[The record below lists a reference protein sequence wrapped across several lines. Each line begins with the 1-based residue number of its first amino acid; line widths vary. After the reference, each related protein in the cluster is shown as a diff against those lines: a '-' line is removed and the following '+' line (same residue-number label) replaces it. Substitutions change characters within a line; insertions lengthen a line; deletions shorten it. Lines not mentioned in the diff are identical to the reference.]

1 MMVDQAMPTPTTSI
15 LIVDDDRAMTELL
28 HGLLTKEGYQVEVV
42 HSLADAAASIAA
54 AEPDVVLLDI
64 QMPDGSG
71 LDLCLKLHSD
81 PRTVDLPI
89 LLLSAIDHGA
99 QFVAHGLDLG
109 GYDFLPKPFFND
121 ELLARVRVL
130 VRLRKLQQRLIEQE
144 REKAML
150 ATAGAAAHTLGQPLM
165 AALGL
170 VKLLLSGDLNAQQ
183 REDAELLHTALRQM
197 TSIVHQIQEVQH
209 YITQPYLDESSPLEI
224 LDLEQAR
231 GPRPPHLD

>member
-81 PRTVDLPI
+81 I
-89 LLLSAIDHGA
+89 A
-99 QFVAHGLDLG
+99 
-109 GYDFLPKPFFND
+109 
-121 ELLARVRVL
+121 
-130 VRLRKLQQRLIEQE
+130 
-144 REKAML
+144 
-150 ATAGAAAHTLGQPLM
+150 
-165 AALGL
+165 
-170 VKLLLSGDLNAQQ
+170 
-183 REDAELLHTALRQM
+183 
-197 TSIVHQIQEVQH
+197 
-209 YITQPYLDESSPLEI
+209 
-224 LDLEQAR
+224 
-231 GPRPPHLD
+231 

>member
-1 MMVDQAMPTPTTSI
+1 
-15 LIVDDDRAMTELL
+15 MTELL
-28 HGLLTKEGYQVEVV
+28 KALLTSEGYQVQIART
-42 HSLADAAASIAA
+42 LADATSCIAA
-54 AEPDVVLLDI
+54 AEPDVLLLDI
-64 QMPDGSG
+64 QMPDGNG
-71 LDLCLKLHSD
+71 LDLCVKLHAD

-89 LLLSAIDHGA
+89 LLLSALDHSS
-99 QFVAHGLDLG
+99 QFVARGLDLG
-109 GYDFLPKPFFND
+109 GYDFLAKPFYND

-144 REKAML
+144 RERAML

-170 VKLLLSGDLNAQQ
+170 VKILLDSDLSAQQ
-183 REDAELLHTALRQM
+183 REDAEMLHTALKQM

-209 YITQPYLDESSPLEI
+209 YITQPYLDATSSLEI

>member
-1 MMVDQAMPTPTTSI
+1 
-15 LIVDDDRAMTELL
+15 MTELL
-28 HGLLTKEGYQVEVV
+28 HTLLRNEGYMVEEV
-42 HSLADAAASIAA
+42 HSLADAVASIAA

-71 LDLCLKLHSD
+71 LDLCLQLHSD

-89 LLLSAIDHGA
+89 LLLSAIDQSA
-99 QFVAHGLDLG
+99 ELIAHGLNLG
-109 GYDFLPKPFFND
+109 GYDFLPKPFVND

-144 REKAML
+144 RERAML

-170 VKLLLSGDLNAQQ
+170 VKLLLESDLTVQQ
-183 REDAELLHTALRQM
+183 REDTEMLHTALRQM
-197 TSIVHQIQEVQH
+197 STIVHQIQEVQH
-209 YITQPYLDESSPLEI
+209 YITQPYLDDTSPLEI